1 MMGKLHPKV
10 SEFKKFVQRHPGII
24 KEVRSKQKTWQEF
37 FEDWYMFGEDDSMW
51 DKYKSTDVELPADSS
66 KDSFKKNNS
75 DFMSQ
80 IFSLLKN
87 IDMNEVQKHLS
98 NVSNAIANVQQIIEQ
113 FQGFK
118 QPNNHPRL
126 PGPGPRPPFFYH
138 KD

>member
-1 MMGKLHPKV
+1 MGKLHPKV